1 MAGAKLRLV
10 AQPEVRRMKR
20 VLELQEQAKKI
31 AMAEV
36 AEFEAGLVQL
46 MAQARELADAGEALP
61 AGVRE
66 LCRSFAEDA
75 DQRAKTLGAITHRQ
89 RETPRYPTQLSARA

>member
-1 MAGAKLRLV
+1 MPTPKLRLV
-10 AQPEVRRMKR
+10 AQPDVSRMKR
-20 VLELQEQAKKI
+20 VQELQDEARAM

-36 AEFEAGLVQL
+36 AEFEAGLAVL
-46 MAQARELADAGEALP
+46 VSQAREIADAGEMIP

-75 DQRAKTLGAITHRQ
+75 DMRAKTLSALTLRLRAEPGR
-89 RETPRYPTQLSARA
+89 PGLSA